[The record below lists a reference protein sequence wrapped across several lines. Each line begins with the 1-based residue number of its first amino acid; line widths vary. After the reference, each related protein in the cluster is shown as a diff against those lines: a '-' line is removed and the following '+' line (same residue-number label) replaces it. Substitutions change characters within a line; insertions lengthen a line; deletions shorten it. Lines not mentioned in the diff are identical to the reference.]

1 MYTNCRQSIRFQ
13 WLDLDK
19 LEVQKRGAPGLSACD
34 IVSLLINMD
43 LRRDVKWKS
52 RRVDPHLLRLL
63 VSEVGERIHA
73 LRPLP
78 VDVFPELGGWR
89 HGEAP
94 CKREILMKFLFLRM
108 HKLPKFYPKGCVI
121 FTLKRIYL
129 FK

>member
-94 CKREILMKFLFLRM
+94 CKREILMKFLFCACIS
-108 HKLPKFYPKGCVI
+108 YPNSIQKVV
-121 FTLKRIYL
+121 
-129 FK
+129 